1 MEWLGSLQ
9 GQIIGLDTAP
19 LIYLIEQNSNYLVRV
34 RAFFAAMNQGQ
45 FRVITSVI
53 TLLEVLV
60 HPLRANNH
68 NLAQQYRDIL
78 FDQQYLEIVPVSVAI
93 AEQAAQLR
101 ATYNLRTPDSLQ
113 LATALQEGATFFL
126 TNDNGVARIPNLE
139 VLVLDQL

>member
-19 LIYLIEQNSNYLVRV
+19 LIYLIEQNSIYLARV

-60 HPLRANNH
+60 HPLRANNR

-78 FDQQYLEIVPVSVAI
+78 VDQV
-93 AEQAAQLR
+93 
-101 ATYNLRTPDSLQ
+101 
-113 LATALQEGATFFL
+113 
-126 TNDNGVARIPNLE
+126 
-139 VLVLDQL
+139 